1 MKSAQKQLLAINRG
15 RINDRTRTM
24 AETRQRA
31 YRDDR
36 GLAIILGVVSVVL
49 LIVTA
54 FGIIGVTS
62 FWVSQRRRQIGIRR
76 AMGAS
81 RTAILR
87 YFQTENLMIATAGA
101 VLGVLLALTLNFLM
115 AGKFEMARL
124 NVGSTLIAAV
134 TVVLLGQIA
143 VLWPALRAASI
154 SPVVAIRNA

>member
-1 MKSAQKQLLAINRG
+1 MEQLLAINRA
-15 RINDRTRTM
+15 RINDKTRTM
-24 AETRQRA
+24 AETRHRA

-36 GLAIILGVVSVVL
+36 GLAIIL
-49 LIVTA
+49 
-54 FGIIGVTS
+54 GVTS

-101 VLGVLLALTLNFLM
+101 MLGIILALTLNFLM
-115 AGKFEMARL
+115 TGKFEMARL
-124 NVGSTLIAAV
+124 NVGSTLLAAV
-134 TVVLLGQIA
+134 IVLLLGQVA

-154 SPVVAIRNA
+154 SPVVAIRNI

>member
-1 MKSAQKQLLAINRG
+1 ML
-15 RINDRTRTM
+15 
-24 AETRQRA
+24 ETRRRA

-36 GLAIILGVVSVVL
+36 GLAIVLAIVSVVL
-49 LIVTA
+49 LLVTA

-76 AMGAS
+76 AMGAT

-101 VLGVLLALTLNFLM
+101 VLGILLALTLNFWM
-115 AGKFEMARL
+115 AGKFELTRMS
-124 NVGSTLIAAV
+124 VGSTVIAAV
-134 TVVLLGQIA
+134 VVLVLGQIA

-154 SPVVAIRNA
+154 SPVVAIRNV